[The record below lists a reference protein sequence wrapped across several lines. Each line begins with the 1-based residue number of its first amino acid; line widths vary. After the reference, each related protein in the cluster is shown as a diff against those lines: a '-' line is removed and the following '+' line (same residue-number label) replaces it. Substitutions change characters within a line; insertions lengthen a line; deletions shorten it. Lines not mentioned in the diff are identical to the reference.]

1 MNPPVDRGHADYEA
15 QGRVDFWRVY
25 LEHHAAVE
33 AASVEVARADPR
45 FGPIVA
51 AVPEEEMARQSA
63 EGLERLRRAFEAN
76 EWDAYE
82 AHLRTQGEA
91 YAAIGVDFAAWHRLI
106 RVAEREL
113 TMKLVAQ
120 HAGDPAR
127 LTRALDAMQAFFAR
141 AVTVL
146 HDAFLTR
153 SLAERERIE
162 SALRISDM
170 RFRRLAESGL
180 LGVMVCDLHGNI
192 SEANETFLEIV
203 GHTRAELEA
212 GEVRWGEMTPPEW
225 EAADL
230 AAIEELEA
238 HGIASPFEKEYFRGD
253 GGRVPVLLCVAML
266 EAPECICLVLDITQ
280 RRQLESVRER
290 ARKLEL
296 ENRRVQEASQLK
308 SEFLANMSHEL
319 RTPLNAII
327 GFAEL
332 LHDGAVPPEA
342 PEHREFLGDILTSGR
357 HLLALI
363 NDVLDLSKVE
373 AGKLELFP
381 ERVALEPLIGE
392 VVSILRTTA
401 ANRGVRVQI
410 DVDPALE
417 SVELD
422 PSRAKQVLYNYLSNA
437 LKFGREDGRVTVRAH
452 AETEDVFR
460 LEVEDDGMG
469 ISAADRGRLFV
480 EFQQLDG
487 GASKHHEGTGL
498 GLALTRRLVEAMGG
512 SVGVDSEPG
521 EGSTFFAVLPR
532 RAAKGHALPEPRI
545 FEPAPGAPRI
555 LVVEDDARDQT
566 RIAGA
571 LTEAGYGV
579 ETVSTAAQALARC
592 RETDFAAITLDLL
605 LPDRTGL
612 EVLQAIRAGGRNRDV
627 PVIVITVVTEHGV
640 IGGFAVQDVLP
651 KPVDAGRL
659 VEALDRAGVSTG
671 SGEVW
676 VVDDDAAALAQ
687 MTRSLDELGYPHRAL
702 DDARHAL
709 EALSSTRPAAI
720 VLDLVMPELD
730 GFAFLE
736 QLRMRPEHRR
746 LPVLVWTAKDLSAD
760 ERARLTE
767 AAQGIV
773 PKTGDLGRGVVEALS
788 SLVPPPPAAPPS
800 AAPPSAAPPSASTK
814 ESP

>member
-1 MNPPVDRGHADYEA
+1 
-15 QGRVDFWRVY
+15 
-25 LEHHAAVE
+25 
-33 AASVEVARADPR
+33 
-45 FGPIVA
+45 
-51 AVPEEEMARQSA
+51 
-63 EGLERLRRAFEAN
+63 
-76 EWDAYE
+76 
-82 AHLRTQGEA
+82 
-91 YAAIGVDFAAWHRLI
+91 
-106 RVAEREL
+106 
-113 TMKLVAQ
+113 MKLVAQ

-392 VVSILRTTA
+392 VVSIFFTALLGTTSSQSLI
-401 ANRGVRVQI
+401 N
-410 DVDPALE
+410 
-417 SVELD
+417 
-422 PSRAKQVLYNYLSNA
+422 
-437 LKFGREDGRVTVRAH
+437 
-452 AETEDVFR
+452 
-460 LEVEDDGMG
+460 
-469 ISAADRGRLFV
+469 
-480 EFQQLDG
+480 
-487 GASKHHEGTGL
+487 
-498 GLALTRRLVEAMGG
+498 
-512 SVGVDSEPG
+512 
-521 EGSTFFAVLPR
+521 
-532 RAAKGHALPEPRI
+532 
-545 FEPAPGAPRI
+545 
-555 LVVEDDARDQT
+555 
-566 RIAGA
+566 
-571 LTEAGYGV
+571 
-579 ETVSTAAQALARC
+579 
-592 RETDFAAITLDLL
+592 LL
-605 LPDRTGL
+605 
-612 EVLQAIRAGGRNRDV
+612 I
-627 PVIVITVVTEHGV
+627 
-640 IGGFAVQDVLP
+640 
-651 KPVDAGRL
+651 
-659 VEALDRAGVSTG
+659 
-671 SGEVW
+671 
-676 VVDDDAAALAQ
+676 
-687 MTRSLDELGYPHRAL
+687 Y
-702 DDARHAL
+702 
-709 EALSSTRPAAI
+709 
-720 VLDLVMPELD
+720 
-730 GFAFLE
+730 
-736 QLRMRPEHRR
+736 
-746 LPVLVWTAKDLSAD
+746 
-760 ERARLTE
+760 
-767 AAQGIV
+767 
-773 PKTGDLGRGVVEALS
+773 
-788 SLVPPPPAAPPS
+788 
-800 AAPPSAAPPSASTK
+800 
-814 ESP
+814 